1 MCMRNQGMQ
10 IIVYRKLE
18 VCDKSQGHRKH
29 IAPGTN
35 ILKFKE
41 SGCSVCWQIMTAY
54 PISRPQ
60 DFENKKEISTKILL

>member
-41 SGCSVCWQIMTAY
+41 S
-54 PISRPQ
+54 
-60 DFENKKEISTKILL
+60 